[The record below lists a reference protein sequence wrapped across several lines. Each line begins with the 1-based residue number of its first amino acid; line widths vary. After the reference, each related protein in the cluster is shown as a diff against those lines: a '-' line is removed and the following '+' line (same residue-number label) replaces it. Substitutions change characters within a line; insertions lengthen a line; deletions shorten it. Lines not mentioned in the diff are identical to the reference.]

1 MIREEEALGKA
12 YDARLMRRLLGY
24 ARPQFWWIL
33 LALGLTVIVTASTI
47 AQPYLVKIA
56 IDNDINTVSLPM
68 VTYPIGQAPAGVPAV
83 PFDGRLFVRVKAL
96 PTPPASTTPVYT
108 ILAQGGQTAM
118 IQGPMPHQAF
128 TIKNGGH
135 AVQIGTRLLPAVPV
149 PVAVMSRFRQQDVRG
164 LELIGILFLGALLL
178 AFLAN
183 YLQAYI
189 LQWVAQSAIFSI
201 RKDVITKIEGMPA
214 AFFDKNPTGRLVTR
228 ATNDVEALE
237 EMYSSVM
244 VNMIRDGLLL
254 VGVVVIMFQMNTYL
268 AFVSI
273 AVLPVVFIAAN
284 IYRNKARMAYR
295 NVRLALARINAFLAE
310 NISGMRVVQ
319 TFQRQ
324 SAQEEKFRS
333 ANGAYRDAGIREIR
347 LFAIFRPFM
356 DFLYTGMVAV
366 LVWFGGGSILDSA
379 LTFGVV
385 YAFIQYIQLL
395 FQPINDVT
403 QNYSILQ
410 SAMAASERLF
420 VLLDHPAE
428 LTDPPAPRALP
439 AAEGRVAFDH
449 VSFAYTADN
458 WVLRD
463 VSFEIE
469 PGQTVAFV
477 GATGAGKTSIMSLLA
492 RFYDAQQGRILVDGV
507 DIRDVKQAEL
517 RRRIAVVHQEVF
529 IFAGTIRQNI
539 ALNQPLSDQEIVRA
553 AQLVGADRFI
563 TRLPH
568 GYDEPVQ
575 ERGSTFST
583 GQRQLLSLARA
594 VAADPAILVLDE
606 ATSNID
612 TESEQQ
618 IQMALENLAGTRTM
632 IVVAHRLS
640 TIQGADRIFVMAQG
654 QIRESGSHQE
664 LLAQGGLY
672 YDLYRLQYKE
682 DFKLT

>member
-12 YDARLMRRLLGY
+12 YDTRLMRRLLSY
-24 ARPQFWWIL
+24 ARPQFWWIV
-33 LALGLTVIVTASTI
+33 LALFLTVIVTASTI
-47 AQPYLVKIA
+47 VQPYLVKIA

-68 VTYPIGQAPAGVPAV
+68 VAYPLGHAPSGLPAV
-83 PFDGRLFVRVKAL
+83 SFDGRSFVRVKAL
-96 PTPPASTTPVYT
+96 PAAPAASVPVYT
-108 ILAQGGQTAM
+108 ILAANGRTAM
-118 IQGPMPHQAF
+118 IEGQMPRQAF
-128 TIKNGGH
+128 TILPGER
-135 AVQIGTRLLPAVPV
+135 QIRFGTHLVPAVPV
-149 PVAVMSRFRQQDVRG
+149 SSAALSRFRQQDVAG
-164 LELIGILFLGALLL
+164 LELIGSIFLAALLL

-189 LQWVAQSAIFSI
+189 LNWVAQSSIFSI
-201 RKDVITKIEGMPA
+201 RKDVITKIERMPA

-268 AFVSI
+268 ALISI
-273 AVLPVVFIAAN
+273 AVLPIVFIAAN
-284 IYRNKARMAYR
+284 IYRNKARTAYR

-324 SAQEEKFRS
+324 QAQEQKFRS
-333 ANGAYRDAGIREIR
+333 ANGAFRDAGIREIR
-347 LFAIFRPFM
+347 LFAVFRPFM

-366 LVWFGGGSILDSA
+366 LVWFGGGSIIDST

-420 VLLDHPAE
+420 ALLDRPME
-428 LTDPPAPRALP
+428 LVDDPAPKALP
-439 AAEGRVAFDH
+439 AGRGKVAFDH
-449 VSFAYTADN
+449 VWFAYEPPN

-463 VSFEIE
+463 VSFAIE

-492 RFYDAQQGRILVDGV
+492 RFYDVQQGQVQVDGV
-507 DIRDVKQAEL
+507 DIREVAQADL
-517 RRRIAVVHQEVF
+517 RQRIAVVHQDVF

-539 ALNQPLSDQEIVRA
+539 ALNKPLSDSQVVAA

-568 GYDEPVQ
+568 GFDEPVQ

-618 IQMALENLAGTRTM
+618 IQAALKNLAGTRTM

-640 TIQGADRIFVMAQG
+640 TIQNADRIFVMAQG
-654 QIRESGSHQE
+654 QIREAGTHQE

-682 DFKLT
+682 DYNLA

>member
-12 YDARLMRRLLGY
+12 YDTRLMKRLLGY
-24 ARPQFWWIL
+24 ARPQFWWVM
-33 LALGLTVIVTASTI
+33 LALVLTVIVTASTI
-47 AQPYLVKIA
+47 VQPYLVKIA
-56 IDNDINTVSLPM
+56 IDNDINTVSLPL
-68 VTYPIGQAPAGVPAV
+68 VAYPIGQAPAGLPAV
-83 PFDGRLFVRVKAL
+83 PFGGRLYVRVKAL
-96 PTPPASTTPVYT
+96 PTAPSSNVPIYT
-108 ILAQGGQTAM
+108 ILAAGGQTAM

-128 TIKNGGH
+128 TILPG
-135 AVQIGTRLLPAVPV
+135 ARQVRVGTRLLTSVPV
-149 PVAVMSRFRQQDVRG
+149 SAAAMSRFRQQDVAG
-164 LELIGILFLGALLL
+164 LELIGAIFLAALLL

-189 LQWVAQSAIFSI
+189 LNWVSQSSIFAI
-201 RKDVITKIEGMPA
+201 RKDVITKIERMPA

-268 AFVSI
+268 ALISI
-273 AVLPVVFIAAN
+273 AVLPVVFVAAN
-284 IYRNKARMAYR
+284 IYRNKARTAYR

-324 SAQEEKFRS
+324 QAQEEKFRS
-333 ANGAYRDAGIREIR
+333 ANGAFRDAGIREIR

-366 LVWFGGGSILDSA
+366 LVWFGGGSIIDSA

-420 VLLDHPAE
+420 VLLDRP
-428 LTDPPAPRALP
+428 LDLVDAPSPQALP
-439 AAEGRVAFDH
+439 AGRGRVVFDH
-449 VSFAYTADN
+449 VWFAYEEPT

-463 VSFEIE
+463 VSFAIE

-492 RFYDAQQGRILVDGV
+492 RFYDVQRGQVLVDGV
-507 DIRDVKQAEL
+507 DIRQVAQAEL
-517 RRRIAVVHQEVF
+517 RQRIAVVHQDVF

-539 ALNQPLSDQEIVRA
+539 ALNKPLTDAQIMAA

-594 VAADPAILVLDE
+594 VAADPSILVLDE

-618 IQMALENLAGTRTM
+618 IQGALHNLAGTRTM

-640 TIQGADRIFVMAQG
+640 TIQSADCIFVMAQG
-654 QIRESGSHQE
+654 QIRESGTHQQ

-682 DFKLT
+682 DYNVS